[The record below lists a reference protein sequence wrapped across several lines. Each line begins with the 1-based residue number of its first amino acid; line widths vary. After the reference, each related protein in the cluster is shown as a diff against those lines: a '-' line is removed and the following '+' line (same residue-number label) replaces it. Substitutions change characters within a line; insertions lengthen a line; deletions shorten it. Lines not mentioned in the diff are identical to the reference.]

1 MPLWKYLPQYFRM
14 FGLFEPKEESTEIF
28 YKDSDQCGSLRD
40 ALKQRKGKK
49 DNLERFLKDC
59 CAYRFWWNREPNA
72 DKLRKQLYKVLTFT
86 HIGEKGS
93 EYAGKDE
100 IMKYIDTSLE
110 HLKTLIDA
118 EGPESPRLDELNDSL
133 SAWCIEARLVEFLGK
148 INQDTETA
156 TFNNEG
162 AIQYKTQFSE
172 QLAALLLTQEFYD
185 QYLSEWS
192 TAAASNA
199 AEGASAAGATKL
211 LEGVSAVAAKTKDNK
226 DYIGFILSKLAEVVA
241 EKESAGDSA
250 VGDLMMMGIEA
261 DVASLQDMYKKG
273 YLKIPEFFF
282 AGAPSEKTV
291 LIQSVLSFYKISDE
305 QKQTLEKNLEK
316 FSSEQLKNKM
326 RQLRE
331 KVRKNM
337 GQKARSRR
345 SRQSRQIRR
354 TRKN

>member
-1 MPLWKYLPQYFRM
+1 MPLWSYLPQYFRL
-14 FGLFEPKEESTEIF
+14 FGLFEPKKESTKIF

-40 ALKQRKGKK
+40 SLNQRKGKK

-59 CAYRFWWNREPNA
+59 CAYRFWWNRETDA
-72 DKLRKQLYKVLTFT
+72 DVLRKKLYKVLTFT

-93 EYAGKDE
+93 EYAGKDD

-110 HLKTLIDA
+110 HLKALIDK
-118 EGPESPRLDELNDSL
+118 EGPESPRLEEVNDSL

-148 INQDTETA
+148 INQDAETA

-172 QLAALLLTQEFYD
+172 QLAALLLTQDFYD
-185 QYLSEWS
+185 QYLANWS

-199 AEGASAAGATKL
+199 AEGAAAAGATKL
-211 LEGVSAVAAKTKDNK
+211 LEGVSAVATKTKNNK

-241 EKESAGDSA
+241 EKESAGNSA
-250 VGDLMMMGIEA
+250 IDDLLMMGIEA
-261 DVASLQDMYKKG
+261 DIASLQDMYKKG
-273 YLKIPEFFF
+273 YLKIPEFYF

-291 LIQSVLSFYKISDE
+291 LIQSVLSFFEITDE
-305 QKQTLEKNLEK
+305 QKQALQKNLEK

-331 KVRKNM
+331 KVRKVKA
-337 GQKARSRR
+337 GTARSLR
-345 SRQSRQIRR
+345 SRQSHR

>member
-1 MPLWKYLPQYFRM
+1 MPLWTYLPQYFRL
-14 FGLFEPKEESTEIF
+14 FGLFEPKKESTEIF
-28 YKDSDQCGSLRD
+28 YTDSDQCGSLRD
-40 ALKQRKGKK
+40 SLKQRKGKK

-72 DKLRKQLYKVLTFT
+72 DTLRKKLYKVLTFT

-110 HLKTLIDA
+110 HLKALIDA
-118 EGPESPRLDELNDSL
+118 EGPESPRLEELNDSL

-148 INQDTETA
+148 INQDAETT

-172 QLAALLLTQEFYD
+172 QLAALLLTQDFYD
-185 QYLSEWS
+185 KYLANWS

-199 AEGASAAGATKL
+199 AEGATQAGSTKL
-211 LEGVSAVAAKTKDNK
+211 LEGVSSLSAKTKNNK
-226 DYIGFILSKLAEVVA
+226 EYIGFILSKLAEVVA
-241 EKESAGDSA
+241 EKESAGNSA
-250 VGDLMMMGIEA
+250 IDDLLMMGIEA
-261 DVASLQDMYKKG
+261 DIASLQDMYKKG

-291 LIQSVLSFYKISDE
+291 LIQSVLSFFVISDE
-305 QKQTLEKNLEK
+305 QKQALQKNLEK

-331 KVRKNM
+331 KMRKNNVT
-337 GQKARSRR
+337 ARSRR
-345 SRQSRQIRR
+345 SRQSHK

>member
-72 DKLRKQLYKVLTFT
+72 DTLRKQLYKVLTFT

-100 IMKYIDTSLE
+100 IMKYVDTSLE

-118 EGPESPRLDELNDSL
+118 EGPESPRLEELNDSL

-148 INQDTETA
+148 INQDAETA

-172 QLAALLLTQEFYD
+172 QLAALLLTQDFYD
-185 QYLSEWS
+185 QYLANWS
-192 TAAASNA
+192 TSAASNA
-199 AEGASAAGATKL
+199 AEGAAAAGATKL
-211 LEGVSAVAAKTKDNK
+211 LEGVSAVATKTKNNK

-241 EKESAGDSA
+241 EKESAGDSSI
-250 VGDLMMMGIEA
+250 DDLLMMGVEA

-291 LIQSVLSFYKISDE
+291 LIQSVLSFFEITDE
-305 QKQTLEKNLEK
+305 QKQALQKNLEK

-326 RQLRE
+326 TQLRE
-331 KVRKNM
+331 KVRKV
-337 GQKARSRR
+337 KTRTARSRR
-345 SRQSRQIRR
+345 SQRK

>member
-40 ALKQRKGKK
+40 SLKQRKGKK

-72 DKLRKQLYKVLTFT
+72 DTLRKQLYKVLTFT

-100 IMKYIDTSLE
+100 IMKYVDTSLE

-118 EGPESPRLDELNDSL
+118 EGPESPRLEELNDSL

-148 INQDTETA
+148 INQDTETT

-185 QYLSEWS
+185 QYLANWS

-199 AEGASAAGATKL
+199 AEGAAAAGATKL
-211 LEGVSAVAAKTKDNK
+211 LEGVSAVASKTKDNK

-250 VGDLMMMGIEA
+250 IEELMMMGIEA

-291 LIQSVLSFYKISDE
+291 LIQSVLSFFKISDE
-305 QKQTLEKNLEK
+305 QKQALEKNLEK

-326 RQLRE
+326 IQLRE
-331 KVRKNM
+331 KVRKNK
-337 GQKARSRR
+337 GQGARSRR
-345 SRQSRQIRR
+345 SRQSRR

>member
-1 MPLWKYLPQYFRM
+1 MPLWKYLPKYFSL
-14 FGLFEPKEESTEIF
+14 FGLFEPKQESTEIF
-28 YKDSDQCGSLRD
+28 YKDSEQCGSLLN

-72 DKLRKQLYKVLTFT
+72 DTLRKQLYKVLTFT

-100 IMKYIDTSLE
+100 IMKYIDTSLD

-118 EGPESPRLDELNDSL
+118 EGPESPRLDEVNDSL

-148 INQDTETA
+148 INQDTETT

-185 QYLSEWS
+185 KFLAEWS

-199 AEGASAAGATKL
+199 AEGARAAGATKL
-211 LEGVSAVAAKTKDNK
+211 TEGVSAVSAKTKANK

-241 EKESAGDSA
+241 EKEAAGDSA
-250 VGDLMMMGIEA
+250 VEELMMMGIEA

-273 YLKIPEFFF
+273 YLKIPESFFS
-282 AGAPSEKTV
+282 GAPSEKTV
-291 LIQSVLSFYKISDE
+291 LIQSILAFYKLSDDK
-305 QKQTLEKNLEK
+305 KQALATNLDK
-316 FSSEQLKNKM
+316 FSAEQLNKKIKQLNELRGAAPKRTRRLKNA
-326 RQLRE
+326 R
-331 KVRKNM
+331 RK
-337 GQKARSRR
+337 
-345 SRQSRQIRR
+345 